1 MGVQSSRA
9 NPRAKARR
17 QVALAVAS
25 LICLAFGT
33 ATAFGLAI
41 SVQSGVAER
50 ALGLSRREFW
60 LMLPVHNMGAPL
72 RPVAGSTGQYEAI
85 RQSARWEQT
94 GFEIMTR
101 DFSSVG
107 LARPDLTDL
116 YPDPVPIHVP
126 AWVRL
131 PKEPG
136 VGCAFSRGYGW
147 PFITLHESW
156 SSPARE
162 SFELRDVFHARFD
175 VLSRTA
181 PRGWS
186 STALSVYVPGAV
198 ASSFAWATVY
208 WTPIAALLGVR
219 VLRRR
224 RRSRRGQCRYCGY
237 SLAGIEPGQCPEC
250 GEHLSSRA

>member
-60 LMLPVHNMGAPL
+60 LMQAAHNMGEPL
-72 RPVAGSTGQYEAI
+72 RPVAGGAGQYEAI

-101 DFSSVG
+101 GLSSVVRAG
-107 LARPDLTDL
+107 PDMTEFSTDL
-116 YPDPVPIHVP
+116 APMRLPG
-126 AWVRL
+126 WVRL

-136 VGCAFSRGYGW
+136 VGYAFSRGYGW

-156 SSPARE
+156 WPPAGEPVGRIE
-162 SFELRDVFHARFD
+162 VIHTRYAVI
-175 VLSRTA
+175 SRTV
-181 PRGWS
+181 PQGWS

-219 VLRRR
+219 ALRRR

-237 SLAGIEPGQCPEC
+237 SLAGVEAVLCPEC
-250 GEHLSSRA
+250 GEHRGQRA